1 MSDPSVLKAAPPKDS
16 RSGGVLRQWPE
27 WGSAQAVA
35 VLGSILR
42 LISSPASISA
52 FWRS

>member
-1 MSDPSVLKAAPPKDS
+1 MTSRTRPCVGSVGAES
-16 RSGGVLRQWPE
+16 RSAERLEE